1 MPRGR
6 GPVVRPKDSHFRR
19 GEKDLAEGVHPLTG
33 FFIRSDSRLT
43 ELLKLSQIS
52 HLNLELQCR
61 TAFTTGEWH
70 KEPSIELFAA
80 GPPKLLA

>member
-1 MPRGR
+1 MPLGL

-43 ELLKLSQIS
+43 ELLKLSQTS
-52 HLNLELQCR
+52 HLN
-61 TAFTTGEWH
+61 
-70 KEPSIELFAA
+70 ELFAA
-80 GPPKLLA
+80 GRQNLSPDEVTHRA